1 MIETGDVAVIT
12 GAASGIGEALARQLA
27 AADRRPVLRRR
38 VTRLVTGCK
47 SLSLRVCSRQRLHAS
62 FLMARRRVICGSSPT
77 RRVPTKC

>member
-27 AADRRPVLRRR
+27 TADRRPVLRRR

-62 FLMARRRVICGSSPT
+62 SWLVRLLATCGYSPT

>member
-27 AADRRPVLRRR
+27 TADRRPVLRRR

-47 SLSLRVCSRQRLHAS
+47 S
-62 FLMARRRVICGSSPT
+62 
-77 RRVPTKC
+77 